1 MKSKFA
7 VLACAALLAGATA
20 AQAQQEIKIGVLYPL
35 SGPTAQIGVDAVAA
49 VKTVMEIVND
59 GADLPL
65 PLAKSKGLP
74 GLGGAKVTVIVVDHQ
89 GKPEV
94 GLSETERL
102 ISQEKVH
109 AVFGAYFSSVTAAAS
124 QAAERAG
131 VPFLNA
137 ESSQPALTTRGLK
150 YFFRTSPT
158 DETFSQLMFD
168 FLKDYGAKK
177 GVKFES
183 VSIFHEDTA
192 FGTDSAKVQEK
203 LAAAAGMKVIERIT
217 YKAQTTS
224 LTSEV
229 QRLKAANADV
239 LLPSSY
245 TSDTFLLYRTAKELD
260 YNPKLVVAQN
270 AGFTDPTFIST
281 MGKDAEGAITR
292 SPYNSDLEGRIPLL
306 AKVNAIFKK
315 HSNGR
320 DLSDVPARAF
330 TGFMTLMDAF
340 NRAGSTDPEKLR
352 TALAATDIPPDQLI
366 VPYRGVKFDANG
378 QNELV
383 RPILMQVQKG
393 KYCTIYPFELAAC
406 EVLYPTPTWA
416 DKAK

>member
-1 MKSKFA
+1 MKSRIA
-7 VLACAALLAGATA
+7 MLACAALMVGAAG
-20 AQAQQEIKIGVLYPL
+20 AQAQQEVKVGVLYPL
-35 SGPTAQIGVDAVAA
+35 SGPTAQIGIDAVAA
-49 VKTVMEIVND
+49 VKTVLEIVND

-65 PLAKSKGLP
+65 PLAKGKGLS

-177 GVKFES
+177 GVKFETAA
-183 VSIFHEDTA
+183 IFHEDTA

-203 LAAAAGMKVIERIT
+203 LAAAAGMKVLEKIT

-281 MGKDAEGAITR
+281 MGKDAEGSITR

-306 AKVNAIFKK
+306 SKVNAIFKK

-352 TALAATDIPPDQLI
+352 AALAATNIPADQLI
-366 VPYRGVKFDANG
+366 VPYRGVKFDATG

>member
-1 MKSKFA
+1 MKSKIA
-7 VLACAALLAGATA
+7 MLAGAALMVAATA

-35 SGPTAQIGVDAVAA
+35 SGPVAQVGVDAVAA
-49 VKTVMEIVND
+49 VKTVLEIVNE

-65 PLAKSKGLP
+65 PLAKGKGLA
-74 GLGGAKVTVIVVDHQ
+74 GLGGAKVTIVVVDHQ

-109 AVFGAYFSSVTAAAS
+109 AIFGAYFSSVTAAAS

-131 VPFLNA
+131 IPFLNA

-168 FLKDYGAKK
+168 FLKDFGAKK
-177 GVKFES
+177 GVKFETAA
-183 VSIFHEDTA
+183 IFHEDTA

-203 LAAAAGMKVIERIT
+203 LAAAAGMKVLEKIT

-245 TSDTFLLYRTAKELD
+245 TSDTFLLYRTSKELD
-260 YNPKLVVAQN
+260 YNPKLIVAQN
-270 AGFTDPTFIST
+270 AGFTDPTFLTT

-352 TALAATDIPPDQLI
+352 MAIAATNIPPDQLI

-393 KYCTIYPFELAAC
+393 KYCTIYPFELASC